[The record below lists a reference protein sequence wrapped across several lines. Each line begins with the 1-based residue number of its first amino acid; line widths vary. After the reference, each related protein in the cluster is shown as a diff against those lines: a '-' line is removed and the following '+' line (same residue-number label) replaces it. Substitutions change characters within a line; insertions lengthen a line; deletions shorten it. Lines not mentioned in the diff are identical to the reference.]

1 MKLKKTVSS
10 LVLSAAILGSG
21 ATAAFAATQYVG
33 GGNMELWNWWW
44 FSLVKL
50 LPRKQSSQIFSN
62 RTILL

>member
-21 ATAAFAATQYVG
+21 ATAAFAATQYV

>member
-21 ATAAFAATQYVG
+21 ATAAFAATQNV
-33 GGNMELWNWWW
+33 GGNMELWNRWW